1 MSDTRIVLVRHGES
15 VVTVK
20 RILGGP
26 RSCVGLTDLG
36 REQATRLRDRLA
48 LNGEFEVDV
57 LMSSGYPR
65 ALQTAEILAASVG
78 GLDVEV
84 DTGFG
89 EHDPGP
95 ECDGLTYEEFVRRH
109 GRPDWSA
116 DPHRE
121 FFPGGETIAQF
132 HARVNGSLDSLV
144 RRYAGKTVLIAC
156 HGGVVDA
163 VLRRS
168 LRTPQTGGF
177 EVRTRNCSMTELH
190 EIRSGHWALLRYND
204 HAHLYGLPAATTM

>member
-1 MSDTRIVLVRHGES
+1 LVPA
-15 VVTVK
+15 
-20 RILGGP
+20 LGGI
-26 RSCVGLTDLG
+26 DI
-36 REQATRLRDRLA
+36 Q
-48 LNGEFEVDV
+48 
-57 LMSSGYPR
+57 
-65 ALQTAEILAASVG
+65 I
-78 GLDVEV
+78 

-95 ECDGLTYEEFVRRH
+95 ECDGLTYDEFVRRH

-132 HARVNGSLDSLV
+132 HERVNASLDTLL
-144 RRYAGKTVLIAC
+144 RHHAGKTILIAC

-168 LRTPQTGGF
+168 LRTSQTGGF
-177 EVRTRNCSMTELH
+177 EVRTKNCSMTELH
-190 EIRSGHWALLRYND
+190 EVRSGHWALLRYND
-204 HAHLYGLPAATTM
+204 HAHLHGLAPATQS

>member
-20 RILGGP
+20 RIVGGP

-36 REQATRLRDRLA
+36 REQASRLRDRLA
-48 LNGEFEVDV
+48 STREFDVDV
-57 LMSSGYPR
+57 VMSSAYPR
-65 ALQTAEILAASVG
+65 AMQTAEILVPSLG
-78 GLDVEV
+78 GLAIDV
-84 DTGFG
+84 DADFG

-95 ECDGLTYEEFVRRH
+95 ECDGLSYDEFVRRH

-121 FFPGGETIAQF
+121 FFPGGETIADF
-132 HARVNGSLDSLV
+132 HARVNGALDALV
-144 RRYAGKTVLIAC
+144 RRHAGKTVLIAC

-163 VLRRS
+163 VLRRT

-190 EIRSGHWALLRYND
+190 EVRSGHWALLRYND
-204 HAHLYGLPAATTM
+204 HAHLHGLPTASTP